1 MDNSGVARKDSRI
14 IWSAIVVQQ
23 VMNYT
28 LSPLHFENVK
38 SSEII
43 SFHWHINLLQC
54 YASHRVKQNSYLAL
68 AVIIFCLTIFA
79 CDVSL
84 VFSMHVTSV
93 LDMYSFA
100 LTKNIKLS

>member
-54 YASHRVKQNSYLAL
+54 YASHRVKQVSYLAL
-68 AVIIFCLTIFA
+68 ALSYFA
-79 CDVSL
+79 
-84 VFSMHVTSV
+84 
-93 LDMYSFA
+93 
-100 LTKNIKLS
+100 